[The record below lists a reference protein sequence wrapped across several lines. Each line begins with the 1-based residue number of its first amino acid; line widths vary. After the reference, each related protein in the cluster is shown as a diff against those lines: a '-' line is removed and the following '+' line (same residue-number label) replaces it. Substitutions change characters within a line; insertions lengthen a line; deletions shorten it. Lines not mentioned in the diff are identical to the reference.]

1 MNQGTYRPTRR
12 NRKEDKPHQG
22 RMTMKEISL
31 AALILFVLIFALMS
45 NAQAQSPQQTL
56 NQYIS
61 DLQKNPGD
69 NALREKIIK
78 HVQTMTPSPA
88 IPEEARRH
96 YVMAVTLSKDSKK
109 IEDYNASIDEFK
121 SALLIAPWWPDAN
134 RELGIAAKNAQRYD
148 EAIAALKLYI
158 ATNPGRDKARATQDE
173 IYRIEAKKKEL
184 QQKKGQ

>member
-1 MNQGTYRPTRR
+1 
-12 NRKEDKPHQG
+12 
-22 RMTMKEISL
+22 MTMKEISL

-56 NQYIS
+56 NQYVS
-61 DLQKNPGD
+61 DLHKNPND
-69 NALREKIIK
+69 NTLREKIIK

-134 RELGIAAKNAQRYD
+134 RDLGVAAKSAQRYD
-148 EAIAALKLYI
+148 EAIDALKLYI

-173 IYRIEAKKKEL
+173 IYKIEAKKKEL
-184 QQKKGQ
+184 LQKRGQ

>member
-1 MNQGTYRPTRR
+1 
-12 NRKEDKPHQG
+12 
-22 RMTMKEISL
+22 MTMKNMSL
-31 AALILFVLIFALMS
+31 AALIILVLIFSIMS
-45 NAQAQSPQQTL
+45 NARAQSPQQTL
-56 NQYIS
+56 NQYVS
-61 DLQKNPGD
+61 DLQKNPND

-96 YVMAVTLSKDSKK
+96 YVMAQTLSKDSKK

-134 RELGIAAKNAQRYD
+134 RELGIAFRGAQRYD
-148 EAIAALKLYI
+148 DAIASLKLYI